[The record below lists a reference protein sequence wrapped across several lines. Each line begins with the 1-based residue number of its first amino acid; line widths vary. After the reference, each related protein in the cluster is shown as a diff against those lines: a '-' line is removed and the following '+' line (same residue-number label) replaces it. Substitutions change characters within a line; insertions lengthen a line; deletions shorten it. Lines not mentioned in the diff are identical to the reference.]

1 MHGGVFVQGPSHS
14 SDPRDGRIAG
24 PTLGAGP
31 SPSHVQSRDR
41 LAAMRVD
48 DFFIDEGSEAVDV
61 DLLEALRAASLSDRS
76 DLEVAIAL
84 AELLDEQFVRY
95 GTDSTQ
101 TLSDDESRVA
111 MRALRAV
118 LDRLGVPF
126 TPPFRDF
133 RSFHAYWGT
142 HGGYGTWAARRT
154 MVNELFGTLHEELE
168 GREEATLRGDLV
180 EPISPRRATGWP
192 TVDIEIAEM
201 RRHFHSARTPQDY
214 RNVGND
220 VVAVLEALSAAAY
233 VPSRHLREGETE
245 PAVAQTKDR
254 LARVI
259 EVDFQITGGAELRR
273 LARATIELAQAV
285 KHNPAGSRNQ
295 AGIAADAAIQLAN
308 MIRRIQEP
316 DQKYDG

>member
-1 MHGGVFVQGPSHS
+1 M
-14 SDPRDGRIAG
+14 RI
-24 PTLGAGP
+24 
-31 SPSHVQSRDR
+31 
-41 LAAMRVD
+41 D

-61 DLLEALRAASLSDRS
+61 DLLEALRAAPLGDRT

-84 AELLDEQFVRY
+84 AQLLDEQFVRY
-95 GTDSTQ
+95 GTDSSQ
-101 TLSDDESRVA
+101 TLSDEESRVA

-118 LDRLGVPF
+118 LDRLGVSF
-126 TPPFRDF
+126 APPFRDF

-154 MVNELFGTLHEELE
+154 MVSELFGPVHEELE
-168 GREEATLRGDLV
+168 RREEVALRGDLV
-180 EPISPRRATGWP
+180 EPISPHRATGWP
-192 TVDIEIAEM
+192 AVDIEIAEM

-220 VVAVLEALSAAAY
+220 VVAVLEGLSVAAY
-233 VPSRHLREGETE
+233 VRSRHLFEGETE
-245 PAVAQTKDR
+245 PAISQTKDR
-254 LARVI
+254 LARVV
-259 EVDFQITGGAELRR
+259 EVDFQGTGGAELRR

-316 DQKYDG
+316 DKK